1 MGPLPPLHKMV
12 LVAALL
18 LASLGFGV
26 WLAGRFQLPL
36 GGIGVGLGAGLLLAY
51 VITHD
56 FGHRSPRS
64 VRVRRR

>member
-18 LASLGFGV
+18 LACLGTGV
-26 WLAGRFQLPL
+26 WLAGHFDLPL
-36 GGIGVGLGAGLLLAY
+36 GGTGVGLGAGLLLAY
-51 VITHD
+51 VVTHD
-56 FGHRSPRS
+56 FDHRPPRS